1 MIHRVLLSLVAFA
14 IVIAPPAPPPASAQC
29 PSATYPWVDGS
40 GNRICKAFDTGQLRT
55 PDGSLIP
62 CPSGAYPMVDSW
74 GNRVCQTFDRNERY
88 QDTSR
93 GCPLGTYPAVDQW
106 GNTVCKGM

>member
-1 MIHRVLLSLVAFA
+1 MLNRARLSLVVFA
-14 IVIAPPAPPPASAQC
+14 LLIAPLAPSPASAEC
-29 PSATYPWVDGS
+29 PSATFPWVDGA
-40 GNRICKAFDTGQLRT
+40 GNRICRAFDSGQIRT

-62 CPSGAYPMVDSW
+62 CPSGAYPLVDSW

-93 GCPLGTYPAVDQW
+93 GCPLGTNAAVDQW
-106 GNTVCKGM
+106 GNTVCKGF